1 MTKDNLI
8 SVILGVLL
16 GFIAGYLLHE
26 VMAARQPPRFA
37 ATSGTNPGAMP
48 QGTSGIAQSG
58 PTQIA
63 EDMPPGQQPGPGA
76 GGGAGA
82 PMAEIQQLREYVAQN
97 PNDADAVRQL
107 ADLNFDISNWAR
119 ALELYTRYLELK
131 PGDVNVLSDLGVVQ
145 RELGNYDKALELF
158 DQVQQ
163 QEPDHWQ
170 SMYNEIIVLAFNKRQ
185 YDEAQKVLDRLQQLQ
200 PGNPNVQRLADEV
213 QKQRNAA

>member
-37 ATSGTNPGAMP
+37 APAGTNPGAMP

-63 EDMPPGQQPGPGA
+63 EDMPPGQQPGGGA
-76 GGGAGA
+76 AAGA

-131 PGDVNVLSDLGVVQ
+131 PGDVNVMSDLGVVQ

-185 YDEAQKVLDRLQQLQ
+185 YDEAQRVLDRLQQLQ
-200 PGNPNVQRLADEV
+200 PDNPNVQRLADEV